1 MKPYLPL
8 YFWLGKDAEGDSRL
22 VFENCTFFPTTHATI
37 DIGSIRRK
45 GKLEIG
51 TWYAMK
57 NFGLTA
63 LALLALTPS
72 AHASIEWD
80 FTPTAIVDCP
90 FGNCV
95 LTGSPVVALTLDG
108 PDSSG
113 SATYIGDNGPPILTG
128 DPFAFSV
135 ADRGLLFSASPEH
148 ISTADPLGIGS
159 VIQFELTIPPGIVPA
174 AAVADYRISWTEVG
188 GILDAVS
195 ISFDTVQDSI
205 SRLGLTGGRLASDFE
220 LGGCSVCDMTG
231 VWTDSSSVPE
241 PGTLALLLGALGVF
255 GFRRGINAPLS
266 SPSG

>member
-1 MKPYLPL
+1 MTMRQILVAGALIALGLP
-8 YFWLGKDAEGDSRL
+8 
-22 VFENCTFFPTTHATI
+22 V
-37 DIGSIRRK
+37 
-45 GKLEIG
+45 
-51 TWYAMK
+51 
-57 NFGLTA
+57 
-63 LALLALTPS
+63 
-72 AHASIEWD
+72 HASVEWD

-95 LTGSPVVALTLDG
+95 LTGTPVVSLTLDG

-113 SATYIGDNGPPILTG
+113 SAAYIGDNGPPILTG

-135 ADRGLLFSASPEH
+135 ADRGLLSASPEH

-220 LGGCSVCDMTG
+220 LGGCPTCDVTG
-231 VWTDSSSVPE
+231 VWTSNAPSPVPE
-241 PGTLALLLGALGVF
+241 PGTLALLGGVLAAF
-255 GFRRGINAPLS
+255 GLARRRRG
-266 SPSG
+266 